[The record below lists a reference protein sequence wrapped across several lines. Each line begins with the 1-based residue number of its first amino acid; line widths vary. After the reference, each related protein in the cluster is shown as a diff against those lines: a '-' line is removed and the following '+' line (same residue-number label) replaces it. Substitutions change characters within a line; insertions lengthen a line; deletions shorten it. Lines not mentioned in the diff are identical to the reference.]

1 MLRGVNLSKVFT
13 CTYDT
18 MVTDLLRAEQGEDLI
33 DIIIRDIENTFKL
46 MIISNV
52 YIMDEE
58 SAIQLEKLYGIICL
72 NCESE

>member
-1 MLRGVNLSKVFT
+1 
-13 CTYDT
+13 